1 MIWVSGESII
11 YEKALT
17 IILLPSTAQS
27 NGYCSDKLRD
37 HQVGSFDLDDPFYCC
52 HHLKRPSNILHAYES
67 GAEPRAPRGGGGVC
81 VGTDPLL
88 LQNFHR
94 YRQM

>member
-67 GAEPRAPRGGGGVC
+67 GAFTPPKLSSLYEEFAPC
-81 VGTDPLL
+81 
-88 LQNFHR
+88 NS
-94 YRQM
+94 